1 MGWPWRAIHDQGN
14 DGPALSELENLVL
27 AKLAAHSK
35 PFAGGKGGLDAEEI
49 SRVIGPVGSRVL
61 VDVLL
66 SLHRKNLLVCVN
78 TDEHDQHRKLHYL
91 VKATPIVSEP
101 QHKRRL

>member
-1 MGWPWRAIHDQGN
+1 MRQ
-14 DGPALSELENLVL
+14 V
-27 AKLAAHSK
+27 LAAHSK

-49 SRVIGPVGSRVL
+49 GRVIGPFGSRIL

-66 SLHRKNLLVCVN
+66 SLHRRNLLVCAN

-91 VKATPIVSEP
+91 VKTVPIVSEP
-101 QHKRRL
+101 